1 MIRARLIGIAALFC
15 AGVWA
20 QAPGSMQAQL
30 QRAEGSSAPLWW
42 GYRVSGTGAWNCGTV
57 YLDGRS
63 SKPQPGPVR
72 VLLHIEN
79 HQVTRVRAIGG
90 QCAIDAG
97 GEPLQWAVGAD
108 AGQSEQLLAEL
119 AGKQIPGTIAVLAET
134 AGPSAVPALI
144 RLARRNASSR
154 VREQAIFWLSQMAGE
169 KAVGAIRDAVAND
182 PDTRVKERAVFALS
196 QLPHGQGVPLL
207 IQLVKT
213 NPNPAVRKRAM
224 FWLGQSRDPRALAF
238 IEQILLH

>member
-15 AGVWA
+15 AGVLA

-30 QRAEGSSAPLWW
+30 QRAEASSAPLWW

-79 HQVTRVRAIGG
+79 HQVTRVRAVGG

-97 GEPLQWAVGAD
+97 SEPLQWASGAD
-108 AGQSEQLLAEL
+108 AAQSEQLLAGL
-119 AGKQIPGTIAVLAET
+119 AQQQIQGAIGALAET
-134 AGPSAVPALI
+134 GGPGTVPAMI
-144 RLARRNASSR
+144 RLAKLNPSPR

-169 KAVGAIRDAVAND
+169 KAVGAISSAVAND

-196 QLPHGQGVPLL
+196 QLPNDQGVPLL
-207 IQLVKT
+207 IHLAKSNK
-213 NPNPAVRKRAM
+213 NPVVRKRAM
-224 FWLGQSRDPRALAF
+224 FWLGQSKDPRALAF

>member
-1 MIRARLIGIAALFC
+1 MNHTRLVVIAALLC
-15 AGVWA
+15 AGVLA
-20 QAPGSMQAQL
+20 QAPGSMQIQM
-30 QRAEGSSAPLWW
+30 QRAEQSSAPLWW
-42 GYRVSGTGAWNCGTV
+42 GYHVSGTGAWNCGTV

-63 SKPQPGPVR
+63 AKSQPGPVR
-72 VLLHIEN
+72 ILLHIEN

-97 GEPLQWAVGAD
+97 NEPLQWASGAD
-108 AGQSEQLLAEL
+108 PGQSAQLLAGL
-119 AGKQIPGTIAVLAET
+119 AQQQIPGALAALAVT
-134 AGPSAVPALI
+134 GGPGAVPAMI
-144 RLARRNASSR
+144 RLAKLNPSPH

-169 KAVGAIRDAVAND
+169 KAVGAISDAVTND

-196 QLPHGQGVPLL
+196 QLPRDQGVPLL
-207 IQLVKT
+207 IQLAKT
-213 NPNPAVRKRAM
+213 NKNPAVRKRAM